1 MTGKALLDFINSSE
15 GGKLFT
21 PLYGHDGIAEARRRY
36 GDLVEGM
43 LKFAEKPAQGPIG
56 FSKDKPLR
64 DFPETSGDLR
74 LFTAPG
80 RTELG
85 GNHTDHNQG
94 KVLAASIQLD
104 QAAVVAPRNDSIVVF
119 RSVGYPDVVVDLK
132 QTRCSGAVPEIDP
145 AEKETTEA
153 LVRGIAWE
161 FERRGTGVRGFTANA
176 ASTVMPGSGLSS
188 SAAIEVLI
196 GKIFDNLYGEG
207 KRPALELAQIGQK
220 AENVFFGKP
229 SGLMDQTA
237 CASGGAVA
245 IDFRDLDKP
254 QVTNIAFDPA
264 AAGYALCVVDT
275 KGSHADLTGDYAA
288 IPQEMKE
295 VAQFFGKTVL
305 RELDRETVLNRA
317 GEIRKVLG
325 DRALLRAHHF
335 FDENRRVDDR
345 RAALEKANCEVDP
358 REKQGALSR
367 YLSMVNES
375 GNSSWELL
383 QNIFPS
389 HKPREQGIALAL
401 AVSRD
406 FIAGNGACRVH
417 GGGFA
422 GTIQA
427 YVPLHSLPAYRAR
440 MEAVFGP
447 GVVTELRIRPTGAAE
462 LKW

>member
-1 MTGKALLDFINSSE
+1 MTGKALLDFIDSSE
-15 GGKLFT
+15 GEKLFA
-21 PLYGHDGIAEARRRY
+21 PLYGKDGIAEARRRY

-43 LKFAEKPAQGPIG
+43 LKFAGKPAQGPIG
-56 FSKDKPLR
+56 FSADKPVR
-64 DFPETSGDLR
+64 DFPETAGALR

-104 QAAVVAPRNDSIVVF
+104 QAAVAAPRNDSIVVF

-132 QTRCSGAVPEIDP
+132 STRHSGALPEADP
-145 AEKETTEA
+145 AEKGTTEA
-153 LVRGIAWE
+153 LVRGIAGE
-161 FERRGTGVRGFTANA
+161 FERRGVPVRGFTANA
-176 ASTVMPGSGLSS
+176 ASTVLPGSGLSS

-207 KRPALELAQIGQK
+207 KCSALELAQIGRK
-220 AENVFFGKP
+220 AENMFFGKP
-229 SGLMDQTA
+229 CGLMDQTA
-237 CASGGAVA
+237 CASGGVVA
-245 IDFRDLDKP
+245 IDFRDQDDP
-254 QVTNIAFDPA
+254 QVANIAFDPA

-275 KGSHADLTGDYAA
+275 RGSHADLTDDYAA
-288 IPQEMKE
+288 IPGEMKE
-295 VAQFFGKTVL
+295 TAAFFGKTVL
-305 RELDRETVLNRA
+305 RELDRETVMDKA

-325 DRALLRAHHF
+325 DRALLRALHF
-335 FDENRRVDDR
+335 FDENRRVDAM
-345 RAALEKANCEVDP
+345 RAVLEKQEP
-358 REKQGALSR
+358 LGQ
-367 YLSMVNES
+367 YLNLVNES

-383 QNIFPS
+383 QNIYPS

-401 AVSRD
+401 AISRD

-422 GTIQA
+422 GTIQV
-427 YVPLHSLPAYRAR
+427 YIPLDSVPAYRTK

-447 GVVTELRIRPTGAAE
+447 GVVTELRIRPVGAVE